1 MPWRWTQSLASSR
14 RSRLPS
20 SQVLCLRTRCCGVMN
35 LRCLETAG
43 LWYWAFEVYM
53 ESFMAISRAP
63 VFRFARRFSRSP
75 RLLVLTSLDKL
86 ASRLS
91 VRSKLRCV
99 GDIMRSGVYHST
111 SLFTFHC
118 AAVRK
123 QGAPDCA
130 CSTSM
135 LAWLSERRK
144 RSLRRMESAPQQKAA
159 IPSGKSQ
166 VRCLIPCG
174 WTQPL

>member
-14 RSRLPS
+14 RSSLPS

-43 LWYWAFEVYM
+43 LLYWAFEVHM

-75 RLLVLTSLDKL
+75 RLLVLTSLDEL

-91 VRSKLRCV
+91 VRSKVITHDSHPRHSRESQGSMTQLR
-99 GDIMRSGVYHST
+99 IAKNTKYLPFSSQ
-111 SLFTFHC
+111 
-118 AAVRK
+118 AVIK
-123 QGAPDCA
+123 
-130 CSTSM
+130 
-135 LAWLSERRK
+135 
-144 RSLRRMESAPQQKAA
+144 
-159 IPSGKSQ
+159 
-166 VRCLIPCG
+166 
-174 WTQPL
+174 TQTPG